1 MNRRILAAALL
12 AALAVRPALAD
23 NFGGFQQFADR
34 DSLKPFA
41 RDLGGVLG
49 SATFHSGRVLG
60 FSGFDV
66 GPRMGMLFYPSKGNK
81 IMRNNG
87 VKGFGMPWFQAEV
100 GMPLRIDGFIRGAS
114 FEGLT
119 VAGGGLRLGI
129 FKGTD
134 KPWSPHFLLS
144 ASAHSAVHQHFS
156 ATQVGHNW
164 VLSSGLPRFVL
175 FGGGGFDW
183 TRLVARASA
192 LDPALAGATVTVFEP
207 RGTVGLK
214 VKPFDVDPQS
224 KAWNWLNFF
233 YLSGAYVYTHGQSGA
248 EAALGLRF

>member
-1 MNRRILAAALL
+1 MMRRMLIG
-12 AALAVRPALAD
+12 ALAMGMSILPARAD
-23 NFGGFQQFADR
+23 NFGGFQQYADR
-34 DSLKPFA
+34 ESLKPFA
-41 RDLGGVLG
+41 MDLGGILG
-49 SATFHSGRVLG
+49 SGTFHSGRVLG

-66 GPRMGMLFYPSKGNK
+66 GPRAGMQFSPMKGNK
-81 IMRNNG
+81 ILRDNG
-87 VKGFGMPWFQAEV
+87 VKAFGMPWFQAEV

-119 VAGGGLRLGI
+119 VAGGGLRFGI
-129 FKGTD
+129 FRGTD

-144 ASAHSAVHQHFS
+144 AAAHSAVHQHFS
-156 ATQVGHNW
+156 ATHVGHNW
-164 VLSSGLPRFVL
+164 ILSSGLPRIVL

-183 TRLVARASA
+183 TRLVARTST

-207 RGTVGLK
+207 RGTAGLK
-214 VKPFDVDPQS
+214 VKPFNIDPQS

-233 YLSGAYVYTHGQSGA
+233 YLSGAYIYTHGQSGA